1 MANSA
6 TEPRITAARP
16 SIQIG
21 GQDSP
26 SLAEG
31 LLALR
36 VHESAEGQSG
46 CEATFGN
53 WGAKD
58 KRTTF
63 LYFDRALLDFGKE
76 ITIGLKTDVLFRG
89 RISGI
94 EAGFPEGGGPRLTV
108 LAEDRHGDL
117 RMTRRTRSFTNIT
130 DAGVFSQIADDHG
143 LSADVQLA
151 GPTYRILTQLNQ
163 SDLAFLRDRARTVDA
178 ELWMDGTTLTARSR
192 TGRAATTPL
201 RLGYGNELREF
212 TVLADL
218 AGQRAGVTVS
228 GWDVAAKRALAET
241 ASETVITGE
250 LAGGQ
255 SGAGALAVAFGGRAE
270 HVVHS
275 VPLTAAEARVRAE
288 TLYKRIARR
297 FLTAHGIAETS
308 GGLRVGANVT
318 LDHLGDLFSGT
329 YYISHLTHRF
339 DDEQGLRTEFTA
351 ERAGLGGSA

>member
-1 MANSA
+1 MADSA
-6 TEPRITAARP
+6 TQPRITAARP

-21 GQDSP
+21 GHDSP

-36 VHESAEGQSG
+36 IHESAEGQAG

-53 WGAKD
+53 WGASD

-108 LAEDRHGDL
+108 LAEDRYGDL
-117 RMTRRTRSFTNIT
+117 RTTRRTRSFTDIT
-130 DAGVFSQIADDHG
+130 DADVFSRIAADHG
-143 LSADVQLA
+143 LSADVRLT

-178 ELWMDGTTLTARSR
+178 ELWVDGTTLAARSR
-192 TGRAATTPL
+192 AGRAATTPL
-201 RLGYGNELREF
+201 QLGYGNELREF

-218 AGQRAGVTVS
+218 AGQRSGVTVS
-228 GWDVAAKRALAET
+228 GWDVAAKRANWPRLRRNPPSAANWPEAGRGRGSSPPRSAT
-241 ASETVITGE
+241 APSTWC
-250 LAGGQ
+250 
-255 SGAGALAVAFGGRAE
+255 
-270 HVVHS
+270 
-275 VPLTAAEARVRAE
+275 TACR
-288 TLYKRIARR
+288 
-297 FLTAHGIAETS
+297 
-308 GGLRVGANVT
+308 
-318 LDHLGDLFSGT
+318 
-329 YYISHLTHRF
+329 
-339 DDEQGLRTEFTA
+339 
-351 ERAGLGGSA
+351 